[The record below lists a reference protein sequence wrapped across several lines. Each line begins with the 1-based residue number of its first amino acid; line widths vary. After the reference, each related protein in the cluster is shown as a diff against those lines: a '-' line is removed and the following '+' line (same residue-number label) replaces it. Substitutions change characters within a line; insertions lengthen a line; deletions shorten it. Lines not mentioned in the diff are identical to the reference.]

1 MANYG
6 VHGPNPVHCLFFYGL
21 WATNGFHI
29 FKWLKK
35 KNFMTH
41 KNYKIH
47 IIQLYGYT
55 VKSCPFIY
63 LLSYLRL
70 LSYYKAELNSCKRNH
85 VNAKV

>member
-35 KNFMTH
+35 K
-41 KNYKIH
+41 KE
-47 IIQLYGYT
+47 LYDT
-55 VKSCPFIY
+55 QK
-63 LLSYLRL
+63 L
-70 LSYYKAELNSCKRNH
+70 
-85 VNAKV
+85 